1 MVDELEGAN
10 PDAPEDDDPPML
22 LDDGY
27 RLTTLMK
34 KAEDMRLETTMD
46 NLREFRDSVAATKL
60 HAPDDVY
67 AQLDLV

>member
-1 MVDELEGAN
+1 
-10 PDAPEDDDPPML
+10 
-22 LDDGY
+22 
-27 RLTTLMK
+27 MK

-67 AQLDLV
+67 AQLDLVQAVQYMRKGELEECNDPIYK